1 MPRDDLLLTE
11 IVDAIGR
18 ILELVARM
26 GPAEVANDQDL
37 VDALLWNYTVLG
49 EATNGLS
56 EATKSANSG
65 VAWDD
70 PVRLRNRIVHGYWSI
85 EIDVLVSTAREDLP
99 QFLEAVTQVLNDR

>member
-11 IVDAIGR
+11 IVDSITR
-18 ILELVARM
+18 ILALVARM
-26 GPAEVANDQDL
+26 DPDDLASDRDL

-56 EATKSANSG
+56 DNVKSMNSS
-65 VAWDD
+65 VSWAD

-85 EIDVLVSTAREDLP
+85 ELDVLVSTANQDLP
-99 QFLEAVTQVLNDR
+99 KLLKAVQRVRADR

>member
-11 IVDAIGR
+11 IVDSIGR

-26 GPAEVANDQDL
+26 DPADVASDQDL

-56 EATKSANSG
+56 EGIKSANSG

-85 EIDVLVSTAREDLP
+85 DLDVLVSTAREDLP
-99 QFLEAVTQVLNDR
+99 QLLAAVTQVLSGR